1 MAAEKTKNANA
12 IETDFLKVRGNLI
25 IWENTMIQISNISMI
40 STDNI
45 LGEPLPLWAAAV
57 AVLGV
62 LCFMV
67 NPIIAVGMIVIGGA
81 VLFSWSKK
89 DQERKQ
95 SKMLTFM
102 LNSGNRFSLVFR
114 NQEFLQKVSS
124 VLTELLAEEKVN
136 TNIMFNIK
144 NSTISNSTLI
154 GKDEK

>member
-1 MAAEKTKNANA
+1 
-12 IETDFLKVRGNLI
+12 
-25 IWENTMIQISNISMI
+25 MIQISNISMI

-95 SKMLTFM
+95 SKMLTFIC
-102 LNSGNRFSLVFR
+102 
-114 NQEFLQKVSS
+114 
-124 VLTELLAEEKVN
+124 LLY
-136 TNIMFNIK
+136 T
-144 NSTISNSTLI
+144 SPSPR
-154 GKDEK
+154 D

>member
-1 MAAEKTKNANA
+1 MAAEKTKNSNA

-25 IWENTMIQISNISMI
+25 IWENTMIQVSNISMI

-45 LGEPLPLWAAAV
+45 LGEPLPLWAAVV

-81 VLFSWSKK
+81 VVFSWSKK
-89 DQERKQ
+89 EQERKQ

-124 VLTELLAEEKVN
+124 VLTELLAEKATNKVI
-136 TNIMFNIK
+136 TFNIK
-144 NSTISNSTLI
+144 AGTMTNPVFIEH
-154 GKDEK
+154 KE